1 MEQKGG
7 IGVILPAETEARLN
21 ELAMEIEIIRRQT
34 VATVLSGACEIGK
47 RLIEAKNKLPHG
59 AWGSWLAAHVD
70 YSERTAQNL
79 MQLYEG
85 YGKGDPQ
92 ALADMQGLSIT
103 KAITLL
109 GLDEEKR
116 SELIASG
123 EAEELSTR
131 ELKKRVEELRA
142 LADARQV
149 RIDELERES
158 ESRPDA
164 EAEAEKL
171 RAELKRAEESRRQAD
186 AESKRAA
193 EAERARADRA
203 EKQRAELEGELEK
216 LRSAE
221 PAVEVREVVPQ
232 DVAAELDRLRRL
244 EKSAPNET
252 VIRMRSAYDRVLA
265 EFRLITEALPAL
277 DAETAAKYRA
287 AFARGL
293 EQMAATIRG

>member
-1 MEQKGG
+1 MEQKSG
-7 IGVILPAETEARLN
+7 IGVLLPTETEARLN

-34 VATVLSGACEIGK
+34 VATVLAGACEIGK
-47 RLIEAKNKLPHG
+47 RLIEAKNRLPHG

-85 YGKGDPQ
+85 YGKSDPQ

-109 GLDEEKR
+109 GLDEERR

-131 ELKKRVEELRA
+131 ELKKRVEELKA
-142 LADARQV
+142 LAEARQV
-149 RIDELERES
+149 RIDELEKES

-171 RAELKRAEESRRQAD
+171 RAELAKAEKSQRQAAAD
-186 AESKRAA
+186 SKRAA
-193 EAERARADRA
+193 EKERARADQAESRA
-203 EKQRAELEGELEK
+203 AELEIELEK

-221 PAVEVREVVPQ
+221 PEVREVVPK
-232 DVAAELDRLRRL
+232 DVEAELDRLRRL

-287 AFARGL
+287 AFAKGL
-293 EQMAATIRG
+293 EQMAETIRG

>member
-1 MEQKGG
+1 MEEKGG
-7 IGVILPAETEARLN
+7 VGVLLPTETEARLN

-34 VATVLSGACEIGK
+34 VATVLAGACEIGK
-47 RLIEAKNKLPHG
+47 RLIEAKNRLPHG

-85 YGKGDPQ
+85 YGKSDPQ

-109 GLDEEKR
+109 GLDEERR

-131 ELKKRVEELRA
+131 ELKKRVEELKA
-142 LADARQV
+142 LAEARQV
-149 RIDELERES
+149 RIDELEKES

-171 RAELKRAEESRRQAD
+171 RAELAKAEKSQRQAAAD
-186 AESKRAA
+186 SKRAA
-193 EAERARADRA
+193 EKERARADQAESRA
-203 EKQRAELEGELEK
+203 AELEIELEK

-221 PAVEVREVVPQ
+221 PEVREVVPK
-232 DVAAELDRLRRL
+232 DVEAELDRLRRL

-293 EQMAATIRG
+293 EQMAETIRR